1 MSPDRHAIV
10 IGAGIAGLLAARV
23 LAESCTRVTILER
36 DTGDVSAV
44 RRGVPQGRHLH
55 GLLDRGRGIM
65 EDLYPGCT
73 ADLAAVGAHTAEV
86 LVGTRWYIAGSR
98 LTATSTGLT
107 SIIATRPL
115 LESVLR
121 RRTLEFLNVEL
132 REGITVRGL
141 IGDGNRVTGVRLA
154 PHRDGRPALDDQT
167 IGAPAESATPVDEFD
182 EARHGRSRAALS
194 AEQVICADLIVDAS
208 GRGSRIGEWLREIG
222 AQSPAEEQLE
232 VDLGYASRLYRH
244 REGQLGGHASV
255 IISTGPDG
263 HGGGAV
269 HVEGDRWLVTLAGM
283 MGDHPPT
290 DPAGFQAYAATLS
303 APDIHEIITASEP
316 LDDAVP
322 YRFRASVRR
331 RFDQQTAAPAG
342 LIVLGDAQCAF
353 NPLYAQGMTV
363 AALQADA
370 LRECL
375 RAEGEFADLPARF
388 YTAAT
393 EAAATAW
400 QLAAASDLRHPDVAG
415 ERTLLSRLTNAF
427 VAQTQRAAH
436 HDRRVA
442 RTFMRVAHL
451 VEPPAAL
458 AEPVLA
464 GRIMLRGNGA
474 AFARSADR

>member
-1 MSPDRHAIV
+1 MSADRHAIV

-36 DTGDVSAV
+36 DTGDVTAV

-65 EDLYPGCT
+65 EELYPGCT

-98 LTATSTGLT
+98 LTATPTGLT

-132 REGITVRGL
+132 CEGITVRGL
-141 IGDGNRVTGVRLA
+141 IGDGNRVTGVRVTR
-154 PHRDGRPALDDQT
+154 HRDARPADDSRT
-167 IGAPAESATPVDEFD
+167 ADAPAE
-182 EARHGRSRAALS
+182 EA
-194 AEQVICADLIVDAS
+194 ICADLIVDAS

-222 AQSPAEEQLE
+222 AQPPAEEQLE

-244 REGQLGGHASV
+244 RDGQLGGHASV
-255 IISTGPDG
+255 IISTGADG

-342 LIVLGDAQCAF
+342 LLVLGDAQCAF

-363 AALQADA
+363 AALQAAA

-375 RAEGEFADLPARF
+375 RADGEFAELPARF

-393 EAAATAW
+393 EASATAW